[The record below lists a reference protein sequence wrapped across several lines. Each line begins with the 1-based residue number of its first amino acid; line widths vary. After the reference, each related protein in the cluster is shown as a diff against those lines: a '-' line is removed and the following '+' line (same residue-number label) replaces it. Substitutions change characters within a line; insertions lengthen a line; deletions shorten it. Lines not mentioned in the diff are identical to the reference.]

1 MLAEALL
8 EEAEEISFA
17 YDDVFQ
23 AEEIK
28 PSNLVS
34 DITKYKRA
42 LGWRQEAREKF
53 NEGDYELALKPIN
66 KAILEDPS
74 DVLSWKMKGII
85 LFKLGPTRY
94 VETSEVIAE
103 ICTLDQS
110 EKGWGFK
117 LAGVILKHVGNLP
130 EALEAFD
137 VAIGENNSDEEAW
150 RFRGAIQLRRGD
162 FASAIEAFEQAYVH
176 KTKELLWLWRMTG
189 LAQLQLP
196 DPDRAAWAFLEAL
209 KIDRRDT
216 VALVGLSIAQYGQ
229 KLPGHSLRTLDSI
242 SEQDSSRIEI
252 RSIRELVIKSLIEQ
266 EENAIKNE
274 LYGNN
279 KATETVPDKVS
290 AVSDL
295 EAPPHPGPII
305 KEELFDRFS
314 LSVTHTAAK
323 LGVSRAYLSKML
335 GGILPL
341 TENLA
346 KGIAPL
352 FQEHAKEGGKVYTP
366 GQLLVLQHRR
376 DSFLEDQRI
385 LEIK

>member
-130 EALEAFD
+130 
-137 VAIGENNSDEEAW
+137 
-150 RFRGAIQLRRGD
+150 
-162 FASAIEAFEQAYVH
+162 
-176 KTKELLWLWRMTG
+176 
-189 LAQLQLP
+189 
-196 DPDRAAWAFLEAL
+196 
-209 KIDRRDT
+209 
-216 VALVGLSIAQYGQ
+216 
-229 KLPGHSLRTLDSI
+229 
-242 SEQDSSRIEI
+242 
-252 RSIRELVIKSLIEQ
+252 
-266 EENAIKNE
+266 
-274 LYGNN
+274 
-279 KATETVPDKVS
+279 
-290 AVSDL
+290 
-295 EAPPHPGPII
+295 
-305 KEELFDRFS
+305 
-314 LSVTHTAAK
+314 
-323 LGVSRAYLSKML
+323 
-335 GGILPL
+335 
-341 TENLA
+341 
-346 KGIAPL
+346 
-352 FQEHAKEGGKVYTP
+352 
-366 GQLLVLQHRR
+366 
-376 DSFLEDQRI
+376 
-385 LEIK
+385 